1 MSLLPPL
8 HPSSLEAAAHAVSS
22 GGQARF
28 TARNLYYELI
38 RRGELPPPGPKPRRE
53 RIAFR
58 AALRSHAAL
67 PSLVGLI
74 SLSEVRNALPPCE
87 PPDLFD
93 YSVRRALVFDRSETF
108 LLFAHNGFHRKLEV
122 ALLGFP
128 WFPHHVAER
137 LAQQL
142 SSGLR
147 TALYTVHDASPR
159 GARLAGDVR
168 GAFSTYG
175 EPRVA
180 DVGLT
185 FAQAFRAGVPVR
197 QRSLARQPRIPEGG
211 DPEEAL
217 FHSNGS
223 YAHLEE
229 MRPFDLLRW
238 TYDRVS
244 HGVEELGFG

>member
-1 MSLLPPL
+1 
-8 HPSSLEAAAHAVSS
+8 VSS

-28 TARNLYYELI
+28 TVRNLYYELV
-38 RRGELPPPGPKPRRE
+38 RRGDLPPPGAKPRRE
-53 RIAFR
+53 RMAFR
-58 AALRSHAAL
+58 AALRPHASL

-74 SLSEVRNALPPCE
+74 SLSEARSALPPRA

-93 YSVRRALVFDRSETF
+93 YSVRRVLVFDRSETF

-128 WFPHHVAER
+128 WFPQHVAER
-137 LAQQL
+137 LAHQL
-142 SSGLR
+142 RTGLR

-159 GARLAGDVR
+159 GVRLPRDVR
-168 GAFSTYG
+168 AAFSKYG

-197 QRSLARQPRIPEGG
+197 QRTLARQPDTPAGG

-217 FHSNGS
+217 FHANGS